1 MGPWSNARS
10 HLRRGN
16 PSQRCSG
23 RRPGGNA
30 MNLRRLLFLAVT
42 LPVAAVAQQE
52 ARTGAQPASHLT
64 FPELNGHVFAP
75 SLLVDSPFR
84 ETTFQLGLL
93 YGFGSATGP
102 RYVVSGGQVVKSGNA
117 DYTFADLAQT
127 ISFEYR
133 FDE

>member
-1 MGPWSNARS
+1 MT
-10 HLRRGN
+10 LRR
-16 PSQRCSG
+16 
-23 RRPGGNA
+23 A
-30 MNLRRLLFLAVT
+30 LFLAVT
-42 LPVAAVAQQE
+42 LSSAEAFAQQPPQ
-52 ARTGAQPASHLT
+52 AGAQPASHLT
-64 FPELNGHVFAP
+64 VPELNGHVFSP
-75 SLLVDSPFR
+75 SQLVDSPFR

-102 RYVVSGGQVVKSGNA
+102 RYQVSGGQVVKSGNA